1 MHADQF
7 IISASQHPHQIS
19 HPRAALPPPPPP
31 PPPLLSPTPPR
42 FLCSDSSS
50 SRGNLGDPACAHLN
64 SRLFLPEIYKSFQI
78 DLLLGPNSFW
88 SDNTSNSSSSPRNT
102 DTEHKRSYWEKK
114 KIESVGIG
122 LGIVDALKDESFD
135 PKQPKTEARP
145 VVIFGSK
152 LKIQVPSLPF
162 SVPPN
167 PESASPRSP
176 PNFGIKSRNSQLGFA
191 SPRISRSPDT
201 KSRSGSSSNSRGLG
215 VPGSP
220 QILSASEM
228 ELSED
233 YTCVI
238 SHGPNPKTT
247 HIFDDCIVESCCGV
261 FGDASDLKE
270 NGFLS
275 DEQSSGSL
283 SQSFLSFCCTC
294 KKNLGQGSDIYM
306 YRERK
311 LSVVESA
318 GTRRFSWKRGW
329 ENQNQM
335 NMAFLDIE

>member
-1 MHADQF
+1 MAELSSF
-7 IISASQHPHQIS
+7 SLPS
-19 HPRAALPPPPPP
+19 PRNNYKKVTGSSFFSLPR
-31 PPPLLSPTPPR
+31 LCTSFTVKGFSETDTAISPTSVLDTKP
-42 FLCSDSSS
+42 F
-50 SRGNLGDPACAHLN
+50 
-64 SRLFLPEIYKSFQI
+64 SFSTI
-78 DLLLGPNSFW
+78 RNSFW
-88 SDNTSNSSSSPRNT
+88 SDNTSTSSSSPRNT

-135 PKQPKTEARP
+135 PKQTKPETRP

-247 HIFDDCIVESCCGV
+247 HCIVESCCGV
-261 FGDASDLKE
+261 FGVASDLKE

-306 YRERK
+306 YRLVQTFK
-311 LSVVESA
+311 FCNFV
-318 GTRRFSWKRGW
+318 GTSF
-329 ENQNQM
+329 
-335 NMAFLDIE
+335 